1 MIPLRDLHPLLLDL
15 LVLAFAGFFA
25 TPPFRAVAQGAP
37 AVAPSPAAVSPQ
49 TKSNGPRI
57 QFAAP
62 AHDFGKV
69 RGGEIKKHDFVF
81 TNTGT
86 AILEVTEVRRTCGCT
101 AAGEWTKRVAPG
113 ETGLIPIEF
122 HSANDRGTIAK
133 TVTVVCNASGQSNVV
148 LHVKAEIW
156 RPVELEPQAAMIK
169 AASDSSTNVVAT
181 VKILNRMEA
190 PMVITEARSSHK
202 TLASRLKE
210 TIPGKEYEL
219 TVNVVPPLGLG
230 NVYGKI
236 TLQTSLAEAPTVE
249 VPVYVLLQPAL
260 EITPRYVSL
269 PAGPFT
275 NPVSRVITIRS
286 LASSP
291 LVLTEPTFS
300 LAGVVAELKETQ
312 AGKLYGLTLT
322 FPVAFSVGKGVNA
335 EARVKSNYPD
345 TPILRIPVVTQAP
358 PSTPGSPPTLP
369 RTSVKD
375 PAGP

>member
-1 MIPLRDLHPLLLDL
+1 
-15 LVLAFAGFFA
+15 V
-25 TPPFRAVAQGAP
+25 
-37 AVAPSPAAVSPQ
+37 VSPQ
-49 TKSNGPRI
+49 TTSKGPWI

-62 AHDFGKV
+62 SHDFGRV
-69 RGGEIKKHDFVF
+69 RGGEIRKHEFVF

-86 AILEVTEVRRTCGCT
+86 AVLEITEVRRTCGCT
-101 AAGEWTKRVAPG
+101 ATGEWTRRVAPG

-133 TVTVVCNASGQSNVV
+133 SVTVVSNASGQSNVV

-169 AASDSSTNVVAT
+169 ATSDSSSNAVAT
-181 VKILNRMEA
+181 IKILNRMEA

-202 TLASRLKE
+202 TLGSKLKE

-269 PAGPFT
+269 PAGPLT
-275 NPVSRVITIRS
+275 NRVSRVITIRS
-286 LASSP
+286 LASTP
-291 LVLTEPTFS
+291 LVLTEPAFS
-300 LAGVVAELKETQ
+300 LAGVEAELKEIQT
-312 AGKLYGLTLT
+312 GKLYGLTLT
-322 FPVAFSVGKGVNA
+322 FPAAFSVPKGVSV
-335 EARVKSNYPD
+335 EARIKSNYPD
-345 TPILRIPVVTQAP
+345 TPVLHVPVVAQAS
-358 PSTPGSPPTLP
+358 PSTPASPPTP
-369 RTSVKD
+369 SQTSVKD